1 GRAYP
6 LVKTREPRLRIR
18 HASPDALEPQGN
30 EAGGAAVEKLLT
42 GKRGDARAPVRS
54 DRGGPGGARGR
65 HAVAQEVARGE
76 FRDEQKPGIGGVSV
90 TELVPA
96 RAGMVENPVDHR
108 HIEQRRRA
116 EEIPAAHPAM
126 VQFRVEPEDSDR
138 VVVEAAP

>member
-1 GRAYP
+1 DLKIAVKLRAGQFAARRRKGRDQMRLKRPVEIVARALDSLAHGRAHP
-6 LVKTREPRLRIR
+6 LVKPREPRLRIR

-42 GKRGDARAPVRS
+42 RKRDDARAPVRS
-54 DRGGPGGARGR
+54 DRGGPGGARVR

-96 RAGMVENPVDHR
+96 R
-108 HIEQRRRA
+108 
-116 EEIPAAHPAM
+116 
-126 VQFRVEPEDSDR
+126 
-138 VVVEAAP
+138 